1 MEATIDSKALSALQP
16 KPKPYK
22 TAIGHGLYLLTK
34 PNGSK
39 LWRLKYYFERREQT
53 LSIGAFP
60 AVSLAQAIKA
70 SDAAR
75 AALKSGTNP
84 NAARKAERA
93 ERSQQRARAKV
104 FRLVMSLDHALTIET
119 PRQIL
124 RLTPEQTA
132 AVRAFLLATPEGTSH
147 AAD

>member
-1 MEATIDSKALSALQP
+1 MDATLDDNALSELRP
-16 KPKPYK
+16 KAKPYK
-22 TAIGHGLYLLTK
+22 TGVGAGLYLEVM

-39 LWRLKYYFERREQT
+39 LWRLKYYFERAERK
-53 LSIGAFP
+53 LSLGAFP

-70 SDAAR
+70 RDEAR
-75 AALKSGTNP
+75 ATIKAGTDP
-84 NAARKAERA
+84 VAIRKAERA
-93 ERSQQRARAKV
+93 ERTQHPARAKA

-124 RLTPEQTA
+124 SLTPEQTV
-132 AVRAFLLATPEGTSH
+132 AVRAFLLATPENTRY